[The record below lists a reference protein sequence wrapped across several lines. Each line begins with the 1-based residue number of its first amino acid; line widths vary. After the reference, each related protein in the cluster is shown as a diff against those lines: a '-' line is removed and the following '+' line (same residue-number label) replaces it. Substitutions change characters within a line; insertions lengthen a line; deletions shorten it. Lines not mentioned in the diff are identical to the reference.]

1 MSEIKEWAAKIRHLR
16 NDEVY
21 GAVINHIRE
30 QQVKVF
36 LNSGS
41 YDSDI
46 SSAHDII
53 KALDKIEGYF
63 NSVLSEEAIFDK
75 RQQRKESAPW
85 KRLRPQK

>member
-1 MSEIKEWAAKIRHLR
+1 MSEIKEWAGKVRHLK
-16 NDEVY
+16 DDPVYSEV
-21 GAVINHIRE
+21 IKHIRD

-36 LNSGS
+36 LNSES

-85 KRLRPQK
+85 TRLRPQK